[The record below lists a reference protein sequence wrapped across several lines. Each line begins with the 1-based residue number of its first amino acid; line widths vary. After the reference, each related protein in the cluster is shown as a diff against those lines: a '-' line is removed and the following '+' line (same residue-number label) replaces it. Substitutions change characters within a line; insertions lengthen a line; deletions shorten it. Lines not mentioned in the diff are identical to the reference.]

1 MRGQATLACALCA
14 AAAAAHAETLYLVI
28 AASAAEPAVIAAQA
42 RTLRQNLPQSRIVH
56 MADCGTKRQI
66 YALVAAAA
74 GDEAEARAGV
84 DMVQPYAPDA
94 YVRRCEVVSG
104 SLLAIGV
111 DAVDKSIADV
121 PAHAVNWDDAD
132 RVSEARALPGG
143 RTLVVQR
150 VYAPAPDDPLEGRRE
165 RLLLVRPGAPA
176 VTLAEH
182 CASPGRAATRGGL
195 FALQCSREQ
204 AGPYILH
211 SVLAFGAKGEKLA
224 DIAHCRDLRWQEA
237 NTLSCSKESVD
248 ATGKL
253 RLVPY
258 RVRIE
263 AAASGY

>member
-1 MRGQATLACALCA
+1 MRGRAALACALCA
-14 AAAAAHAETLYLVI
+14 VAAAAHAETLYLVI

-42 RTLRQNLPQSRIVH
+42 RTLRQNLPQSRIVQ
-56 MADCGTKRQI
+56 MADCGAKRQI

-74 GDEAEARAGV
+74 GNEAEARAGV
-84 DMVQPYAPDA
+84 DMVRPYATDA
-94 YVRRCEVVSG
+94 YVKRCDVQTG
-104 SLLAIGV
+104 SLLALGV
-111 DAVDKSIADV
+111 DAIDASIAEV
-121 PAHAVNWDDAD
+121 PADAVNWDDAD

-150 VYAPAPDDPLEGRRE
+150 VYAPRPDDPLEGRRE

-204 AGPYILH
+204 AGPYVLH
-211 SVLAFGAKGEKLA
+211 SVLAFGADGEKLA
-224 DIAHCRDLRWQEA
+224 DIAHCRDVRWQDA
-237 NTLSCSKESVD
+237 NTLACGKESVD

-253 RLVPY
+253 RLAPY
-258 RVRIE
+258 SARVG
-263 AAASGY
+263 AAPTRY